1 MRTFIFKTITLLL
14 FLAGIALVA
23 AAWALIYGVDM
34 YGQQPLKAQQQTTLT
49 IASGSSVKQIAQQLK
64 SQGLVE
70 YDWLFALYI
79 RAKGKAQQLKA
90 GEFELQAS
98 ANHQDLLNTLVNGK
112 QRQYSITLVEGW
124 NVRQM
129 LRAITKHPQITHTL
143 PVSVDQESLL
153 EALGQTS
160 KHAEGLFFP
169 DTYFFTAGMSD
180 KDLLL
185 RAYRKMDKV
194 LTTEWQQRKEGL
206 PYQSPYEVLIMASIV
221 EKETGAAG
229 ERPQIAGVFTRRLEK
244 GMRLQTDP
252 TVIYGLGDK
261 YQGNLTRKH
270 LRQPTPYNTYT
281 IKGLPPTPIALPGKA
296 AIDAVLNPAPGK
308 SLYFV
313 AKGDGSH
320 YFSATLKEHN
330 RAVRKYQLN
339 RRDNYRSQP
348 VNN

>member
-1 MRTFIFKTITLLL
+1 MRTFIFRTLTFLFFLIGVGLL
-14 FLAGIALVA
+14 A
-23 AAWALIYGVDM
+23 ATWTLIYGVDL
-34 YGQQPLKAQQQTTLT
+34 YGKQPLKHQQSATLS
-49 IASGSSVKQIAQQLK
+49 IASGSSVKQITQQLQ

-90 GEFELQAS
+90 GEFELQAN
-98 ANHQDLLNTLVNGK
+98 ANHENLLEALVNGK
-112 QRQYSITLVEGW
+112 QRQYSVTFVEGW
-124 NVRQM
+124 SVKQM
-129 LRAITKHPQITHTL
+129 LDALAKHPQITHTL
-143 PVSVDQESLL
+143 PVSVDRNNLL
-153 EALGQTS
+153 EVLGLPS

-169 DTYFFTAGMSD
+169 DTYFFTAGMND
-180 KDLLL
+180 KALL
-185 RAYRKMDKV
+185 RRAYQKMDNV
-194 LTTEWQQRKEGL
+194 LSKEWQKRDEGL
-206 PYQSPYEVLIMASIV
+206 PYQSPYEALIMASIV

-281 IKGLPPTPIALPGKA
+281 ISGLPPTPIALPGKA
-296 AIDAVLNPAPGK
+296 AIKAVLNPASGK

-320 YFSATLKEHN
+320 YFSKTLAEHN
-330 RAVRKYQLN
+330 QAVRKYQLSRN
-339 RRDNYRSQP
+339 NNYRSQP